1 MRYLTAKFL
10 TIDSDHFARTNT
22 GLGNVL
28 FQIAATMGIARELGL
43 EPTFPRLEILKQR
56 LRNYFGY
63 DHGDTIFRNVPTTCT
78 IPLESFQV
86 VDEEAGLKEYGP
98 TLVKRIQDS
107 SNHCMVQGYLE
118 SYKYFEPIQ
127 DEIRD
132 LFRIDDKTKSMIL
145 KKYHTLFNLQR
156 TLVAVHFRGRPDFA
170 GFPIDSSFYRRAIA
184 HICEHVKDPFFV
196 IVTDHPQCVDQS
208 MFTERKV
215 DYVFI
220 ENNIDYAE
228 IYIMSMCKHN
238 IIHAS
243 TFAWWGAFLNENPEK
258 IFVYDKRLA
267 FEYLSR
273 FVGV

>member
-10 TIDSDHFARTNT
+10 TIDSHHFAPTNT

-28 FQIAATMGIARELGL
+28 FQIAATIGIARELGL

-56 LRNYFGY
+56 LRDYFGY
-63 DHGDTIFRNVPTTCT
+63 THGETIFRNVPTKCNVS
-78 IPLESFQV
+78 LDAFQLI
-86 VDEEAGLKEYGP
+86 DEEAGLKEYGH
-98 TLVKRIQDS
+98 TLVKRVQES
-107 SNHCMVQGYLE
+107 PNHCMIQGYLE

-132 LFRIDDKTKSMIL
+132 LFRMDEKTKASIL
-145 KKYHTLFNLQR
+145 EKYQTLFNLQK
-156 TLVAVHFRGRPDFA
+156 TLVAIHFRGRPDFA
-170 GFPIDSSFYRRAIA
+170 GFPIDSAFYRRAIDY
-184 HICEHVKDPFFV
+184 ICHHVNDPYFV
-196 IVTDHPQCVDQS
+196 IVTDHPQCVDQT
-208 MFTERKV
+208 MFTERGLE
-215 DYVFI
+215 YIFI

-243 TFAWWGAFLNENPEK
+243 TFAWWGAFLNENPNK
-258 IFVYDKRLA
+258 IVVYDKRLE